1 MGSIPGGGAKI
12 PCALNLTCLEAK
24 NQSKIRS
31 SSNKFSKDLKNGPH
45 QNILKKRKKSLV
57 KGWSL
62 ALRAALPLP
71 SCVAK
76 RNQHFLESQLLLLY
90 NRANDTYPCPQ
101 IPMRI

>member
-1 MGSIPGGGAKI
+1 MGSIPGGEAEI

-45 QNILKKRKKSLV
+45 QNILKKKKRLV

-62 ALRAALPLP
+62 VLRTALPLP
-71 SCVAK
+71 SFVTMCS
-76 RNQHFLESQLLLLY
+76 QHFLESQLLLLY

-101 IPMRI
+101 ISMRI